1 MTAEEFQE
9 GKILLIDKPL
19 KWTSFDVVNK
29 VRFQIKKKYNLK
41 KIKVGHAGTL
51 DPLATGLLILC
62 TGKLTKQIDSIQSL
76 YKVYEGTFYLGAST
90 PSFDKETEIDQRF
103 ETKHLTTDI
112 LKNATKLFVGK
123 TKQVPPVYSAIQKDG
138 IRLYE
143 LARKGI
149 ATEIEA
155 REIEIFDFEIT
166 SFDLP
171 EISFRVACSKGTYI
185 RSLANDFGKTIG
197 SGAYLSSLRRTEIG
211 EYSLENAQSL
221 DEFLASFEE

>member
-29 VRFQIKKKYNLK
+29 VRFQIRKKYNLK

-62 TGKLTKQIDSIQSL
+62 TGKMTKQIDSIQSL
-76 YKVYEGTFYLGAST
+76 YKVYEGTFHIGATT
-90 PSFDKETEIDQRF
+90 PSFDLETEVNKQF
-103 ETKHLTTDI
+103 ETNHISDEI
-112 LKNATKLFVGK
+112 LKNAAIKFVGK
-123 TKQVPPVYSAIQKDG
+123 TKQVPPVYSAIQKEG
-138 IRLYE
+138 KRLYE

-166 SFDLP
+166 SFKLP
-171 EISFRVACSKGTYI
+171 EISFRAACSKGTYI
-185 RSLANDFGKTIG
+185 RSLANDFGKAIG
-197 SGAYLSSLRRTEIG
+197 SGAYLSSLKRTEIG
-211 EYSLENAQSL
+211 EYTLANAQTL
-221 DEFLASFEE
+221 DGFLASF